1 MSLLDIGL
9 QGLALERDHV
19 GESEK
24 VIKFCSSL
32 KSIRNK
38 AKQQAPIHTLEC
50 TFSELELKGKPI
62 KIFKPQRDQRNW
74 YKLFIR

>member
-1 MSLLDIGL
+1 MPLLNIGL

-38 AKQQAPIHTLEC
+38 AKQQQGLNKVY
-50 TFSELELKGKPI
+50 L
-62 KIFKPQRDQRNW
+62 
-74 YKLFIR
+74 